1 MLINLRGERK
11 KRSAIVNCRLHRG
24 KVRSRKKLAKNRSY
38 SCEENIGLHFI
49 ILLKCKMYRRR
60 RRKPIVILQVYV
72 NIFL

>member
-1 MLINLRGERK
+1 LRGK
-11 KRSAIVNCRLHRG
+11 G
-24 KVRSRKKLAKNRSY
+24 KSDRPLLTAAYNVEKFARAKNSQKSRSY

-49 ILLKCKMYRRR
+49 ILLKCKMYRRLCR